1 MKTDLELRN
10 LYAVRHRNLSTK
22 RETVDVSHDL
32 VLQLITEVLEHRQ
45 RDRDRL
51 TLAQQQRFDNY
62 KQSATL
68 AIPHPFGQLRWLINN
83 HFRVSLVSRGDKVER
98 CRLVVE
104 NQQGTAQAISTDMNL
119 EDVITPVFIQLSEGH
134 HLQGGQ

>member
-22 RETVDVSHDL
+22 RGTVDASHDL
-32 VLQLITEVLEHRQ
+32 ILQLITEVLEHRQ
-45 RDRDRL
+45 RDSDRL
-51 TLAQQQRFDNY
+51 ALARLEKY
-62 KQSATL
+62 KQSDAL

-119 EDVITPVFIQLSEGH
+119 EDVITPVFIQLSQGH
-134 HLQGGQ
+134 HLQGRR